1 MKILF
6 TAEYDAS
13 MMDEIN
19 ALGEVRMDG
28 WAIGLPKMS
37 EEELKEKAKDADI
50 IITSY
55 DDITK
60 GRHRRGAEPQ
70 ADRLHQGHP
79 RQHRLRLCQGE
90 GHPRGV
96 HPRPQL
102 RLRG

>member
-37 EEELKEKAKDADI
+37 EEELKEKAKDAG
-50 IITSY
+50 Y
-55 DDITK
+55 
-60 GRHRRGAEPQ
+60 HH
-70 ADRLHQGHP
+70 HQ
-79 RQHRLRLCQGE
+79 L
-90 GHPRGV
+90 
-96 HPRPQL
+96 
-102 RLRG
+102 